1 VLIFIDNF
9 YKMHESKDRDEK
21 RALLKAELADKIVM
35 TNYGKHQYYKI
46 IDLSFKK
53 AEEIMLDEKTDMLK
67 YYKDRY
73 GITVTKASQP
83 LLEVEGRRGKK
94 GE

>member
-1 VLIFIDNF
+1 
-9 YKMHESKDRDEK
+9 
-21 RALLKAELADKIVM
+21 M

-67 YYKDRY
+67 YYKERY
-73 GITVTKASQP
+73 GITVTKTAQP

-94 GE
+94 EE

>member
-1 VLIFIDNF
+1 
-9 YKMHESKDRDEK
+9 
-21 RALLKAELADKIVM
+21 M

-46 IDLSFKK
+46 IDLSFKR

-67 YYKDRY
+67 YYKEKY
-73 GITVTKASQP
+73 GITVTKTQQP

-94 GE
+94 EE